1 MHNMPFLTNKI
12 YDELQVGDSD
22 YIEKQLTKD
31 DITSFATVSSD
42 YNPAH
47 IDPEYAKETFF
58 KQVIGHGMW
67 SGSLI
72 SAVIGTKLPGP
83 GTIYI
88 SQSLTFKGPVY
99 IGDVIRA
106 EVTVKQKNEK
116 NRIILDC
123 KCTNQKGEI
132 VLTGEAEVSTPKKK
146 FAKEVVIS

>member
-1 MHNMPFLTNKI
+1 MRFLTNKT
-12 YDELQVGDSD
+12 YDELSVGDSD
-22 YIEKQLTKD
+22 YIEKKLTQD
-31 DITSFATVSSD
+31 DIINFANVSSD

-47 IDPEYAKETFF
+47 VDSEYAKETFF

-88 SQSLTFKGPVY
+88 SQSFSFRGPVF
-99 IGDVIRA
+99 IGDTIKA
-106 EVTVKQKNEK
+106 EVVVRQKNEK

-123 KCTNQKGEI
+123 KCTNQKGELI
-132 VLTGEAEVSTPKKK
+132 LTGEAEISAPKKK
-146 FAKEVVIS
+146 FAQNVEIFAN